1 MQGFLPFLAI
11 RTREELPLDCV
22 IRLSLLSVRQ
32 VADLRAVALHKPPGG
47 RTSTSASGRPP
58 LPAERQAFRRQ
69 DDVGMALRSLVRE
82 EVVAG
87 EEIERSSGRAVERSN
102 DAASPAD
109 DDSMSVPN
117 KSSTRTRPSSSAS
130 VIRDI

>member
-1 MQGFLPFLAI
+1 
-11 RTREELPLDCV
+11 
-22 IRLSLLSVRQ
+22 
-32 VADLRAVALHKPPGG
+32 
-47 RTSTSASGRPP
+47 
-58 LPAERQAFRRQ
+58 
-69 DDVGMALRSLVRE
+69 MALRSLVRE